1 MLGNEDKLQ
10 ALAAILSIHRACDG
24 EYSALIA
31 PARVQNSSQPQAQEM
46 SSMHIASNNQGNI
59 SVG

>member
-10 ALAAILSIHRACDG
+10 TLADILSIHGACNG

-31 PARVQNSSQPQAQEM
+31 PAQVQNSRQPEEQEM
-46 SSMHIASNNQGNI
+46 SSMHIASNK
-59 SVG
+59 